1 MSKVICTPVERLPT
15 LQPGERAFTLF
26 KSAGRNGVGTIAKG
40 WRGSL
45 KRKGYAP
52 SAATWDFTQ
61 FCLAACAADLSCL
74 RQTSADGW
82 TRTIEL
88 TVALHEPLRWVPLKE
103 QAEAML
109 KVLTGDYW
117 TLNFIDGG
125 TPPPD
130 AKPKPDRPALVDRD
144 CVSLLS
150 GGLDSLIGGIDLV
163 AEGRKPLF
171 VSQLAFEDSER
182 QRRYAAA
189 LGGVD
194 FHCQWSHAISF
205 TGKREPSTRGR
216 SLAFYAFAV
225 LASSRVPGNPV
236 EIFVPENGF
245 ICVNPPLVPGRVSS
259 LSTRTTHPLF
269 IEMLQKLL
277 DGLGVPARLQ
287 LPYRFKTKGEMLA
300 ECRNQTL
307 LSTLASDSTSCGR
320 FRTNNRQHCG
330 RCVPCMIRRSA
341 FKAWGPAKDHTSYS
355 FKSVVGSDKTS
366 GPDDPMAAA
375 LAALTVRGQ
384 GLDRFLGATLAFA
397 TTTERPHY
405 RRVLSAGIAELEA
418 LLVGDGLL

>member
-1 MSKVICTPVERLPT
+1 MSKIICTPVERLPA
-15 LQPGERAFTLF
+15 LQHGERAFTLF
-26 KSAGRNGVGTIAKG
+26 KSARREGIGTIAKG

-45 KRKGYAP
+45 KLKGYAP
-52 SAATWDFTQ
+52 GAASWDFAQ

-88 TVALHEPLRWVPLKE
+88 TVALHEPLRWVALK
-103 QAEAML
+103 QDAEAML

-117 TLNFIDGG
+117 KLNFIDGG
-125 TPPPD
+125 TAPPD
-130 AKPKPDRPALVDRD
+130 AKPKPGRPAKVDRD

-150 GGLDSLIGGIDLV
+150 GGLDSLVGGIDLV
-163 AEGRKPLF
+163 AAGRKPLL
-171 VSQLAFEDSER
+171 VSQLAFEDSSR

-189 LGGVD
+189 LGGGE

-205 TGKREPSTRGR
+205 SGKREPSTRGR

-225 LASSRVPGNPV
+225 LAASRVPGSPV
-236 EIFVPENGF
+236 DIFVPENGF

-269 IEMLQKLL
+269 IELLQRLL
-277 DGLGVPARLQ
+277 DGLGIGVRLQ
-287 LPYRFKTKGEMLA
+287 LPYRFKTKGEMLIG
-300 ECRNQTL
+300 CQNQTL

-320 FRTNNRQHCG
+320 FRTNNRRHCG

-341 FKAWGPAKDHTSYS
+341 FQAWGPGKDGTNYS
-355 FKSVVGSDKTS
+355 FASVVGSDKTS

-375 LAALTVRGQ
+375 LAALTVRDQ

-397 TTTERPHY
+397 SPADRPQY
-405 RRVLSAGIAELEA
+405 RRVLGAGISELEA
-418 LLVGDGLL
+418 LLIGDGLL